1 MENIS
6 QNKINISVRDLVE
19 FILRSGD
26 IDNRIGGRRDTDA
39 MQEGSKIHRKIQK
52 RMGSNYNAEFPLSI
66 TIPFTKDELQF
77 EICIDGRADGIINQP
92 EEIPSIVIDEIKA
105 VYRELSFIEVP
116 VPVHRA
122 QAMCYAYIYGKQ
134 YQHDAVGI
142 RMTYC
147 NIETENIKYFDETFT
162 FEELEQWFQNL
173 INEYGKWAAWQYRW
187 NTERNESIKALE
199 FPFAYRPGQK
209 KLVTDVYKTIIRDK
223 RLFLEA
229 PTGVGKT
236 ISTVFPT
243 VKAMGEGITNKIFYL
258 TAKTI
263 TRTVAEDTIGLLVK
277 AGLHIKSVTITAKEK
292 ICLLDKPDCN
302 PATCPRAKGHFDRVN
317 DAVFDLLNN
326 ENEVSRDAI
335 QFYAEKY
342 SVCPFEMCLD
352 VTTWADCI
360 ICDYNYAFDPNVYLR
375 RFFLGGKNDYVFLID
390 EAHNLVERAKEMY
403 SAILY
408 KDNFLKVKKLIKGKD
423 KKLEKRLQV
432 CNESLLKM
440 KRECDTYKVLDNITD
455 FVLHLMRLMTEFDEF
470 LRENSNIEGKED
482 CLQLYL
488 DIRHFLNIYE
498 IYSDKYITYTDYD
511 EQEEFRIKLLCMDP
525 SENLNRCLE
534 KGKSAIFFSAT
545 LLPINYYKEQLGG
558 REEDYAVYAPSPF
571 DKDNRLLMIGKD
583 VSTKYTRRNKAEYLK
598 ILDYICKFTNAKIG
612 NYMVFF
618 PSYQVLNQVAEL
630 SEGILDNIVIQTSNM
645 KESEKEVF
653 LQEFTEEPEKS
664 RIGFCVMGGVFSE
677 GIDLKNDRLI
687 GVVIVGTGLPMV
699 SVERELFLDYYNKRN
714 GMGFDYS
721 YLYQGMN
728 KVLQSAGRVIR
739 TTEDRG
745 AILLLDER
753 FEQSQYKNLFP
764 REWFPYMN
772 VNNETITTELNN
784 FWNSINDK

>member
-1 MENIS
+1 MDNIS

-52 RMGSNYNAEFPLSI
+52 RMGSNYSAEFPLSI
-66 TIPFTKDELQF
+66 TFPLTNEELDF
-77 EICIDGRADGIINQP
+77 DVCVEGRADGVISQP
-92 EEIPSIVIDEIKA
+92 ESIPTVVIDEIKS
-105 VYRELSFIEVP
+105 VYRELSFIEAP

-134 YQHDAVGI
+134 YQHDNIGI

-162 FEELEQWFQNL
+162 LSELELWFTKL
-173 INEYGKWAAWQYRW
+173 ITEYGKWAAWQYRW
-187 NTERNESIKALE
+187 TMERNESIKTLE
-199 FPFAYRPGQK
+199 FPFEYRLGQK

-236 ISTVFPT
+236 ISTIFPA
-243 VKAMGEGITNKIFYL
+243 VKAMGKGMVSKIFYL

-263 TRTVAEDTIGLLVK
+263 TRTVAEETIQQLTKEGLR
-277 AGLHIKSVTITAKEK
+277 IKSVTITAKEK
-292 ICLLDKPDCN
+292 ICILDKPDCN
-302 PATCPRAKGHFDRVN
+302 PTACPRAKGHYDRVN
-317 DAVFDLLNN
+317 GAVFDLLNN
-326 ENEVSRDAI
+326 ENEVSRDALLN
-335 QFYAEKY
+335 YAEKH

-352 VTTWADCI
+352 VTTWADSI

-375 RFFLGGKNDYVFLID
+375 RFFLGGKNDYLFLID

-403 SAILY
+403 SAVLN
-408 KDNFLKVKKLIKGKD
+408 KKQFLAVKKLVKD
-423 KKLEKRLQV
+423 KNKKLEKRLQV
-432 CNESLLKM
+432 CNEDLLKM
-440 KRECDTYKVLDNITD
+440 KRECENCRVQDNITD
-455 FVLHLMRLMTEFDEF
+455 FILHLMRLMTEYDEF
-470 LRENSNIEGKED
+470 LQEYPNLEGREE
-482 CLQLYL
+482 CLLLYL

-498 IYSDKYITYTDYD
+498 IYNEKYITYTDYD
-511 EQEEFRIKLLCMDP
+511 EQEEFRIKLLCMNP
-525 SENLNRCLE
+525 SENLNQCLE

-545 LLPINYYKEQLGG
+545 LLPIHYYKEQLGG
-558 REEDYAVYAPSPF
+558 RVDDYAVYAPSPF
-571 DKDNRLLMIGKD
+571 NHENRLLMIGKD
-583 VSTKYTRRNKAEYLK
+583 VSTKYTRRNEFEYRK
-598 ILDYICKFTNAKIG
+598 ILDYIVRFTNTVVG

-618 PSYQVLNQVAEL
+618 PSYQMLNQVAEL
-630 SEGILDNIVIQTSNM
+630 AAGVLEDVVIQKSNM
-645 KESEKEVF
+645 TEADKELF
-653 LQEFTEEPEKS
+653 LQDFTEKPVKS

-687 GVVIVGTGLPMV
+687 GVVIVGTGLPMIG
-699 SVERELFLDYYNKRN
+699 SERELFREYYDRIN
-714 GMGFDYS
+714 GKGFNYA

-739 TTEDRG
+739 TMEDKG

-753 FEQSQYKNLFP
+753 FEQKQYKDLFP
-764 REWFPYMN
+764 IEWFPYHVVDRDSIEEEMRQ
-772 VNNETITTELNN
+772 
-784 FWNSINDK
+784 FWN

>member
-1 MENIS
+1 MDNIC

-52 RMGSNYNAEFPLSI
+52 RMGSNYSAEFPLSI
-66 TIPFTKDELQF
+66 TFPLTNEELDF
-77 EICIDGRADGIINQP
+77 DVCVEGRADGVISQP
-92 EEIPSIVIDEIKA
+92 ESIPTVVIDEIKS
-105 VYRELSFIEVP
+105 VYRELSFIEAP

-134 YQHDAVGI
+134 YQHDDIGI

-162 FEELEQWFQNL
+162 LEELELWFTKL
-173 INEYGKWAAWQYRW
+173 ITEYGKWAAWQYRW
-187 NTERNESIKALE
+187 TMERNESIKTLE
-199 FPFAYRPGQK
+199 FPFEYRLGQK

-236 ISTVFPT
+236 ISTIFPA
-243 VKAMGEGITNKIFYL
+243 VKAMGEGMVSKIFYL

-263 TRTVAEDTIGLLVK
+263 TRTVAEETIQQLTK
-277 AGLHIKSVTITAKEK
+277 EGLHIKSVTITAKEK
-292 ICLLDKPDCN
+292 ICILDKPDCN
-302 PATCPRAKGHFDRVN
+302 PTACPRAKGHYDRVN
-317 DAVFDLLNN
+317 GAVFDLLNN
-326 ENEVSRDAI
+326 ENEVSREAI
-335 QFYAEKY
+335 LNYAEKH

-352 VTTWADCI
+352 VTTWADSI

-375 RFFLGGKNDYVFLID
+375 RFFLGGKNDYLFLID

-403 SAILY
+403 SAVLN
-408 KDNFLKVKKLIKGKD
+408 KQQFLLVKKLVKD
-423 KKLEKRLQV
+423 KNKKLEKRLQV
-432 CNESLLKM
+432 CNEDLLKM
-440 KRECDTYKVLDNITD
+440 KRECENCRVQDNITD
-455 FVLHLMRLMTEFDEF
+455 FILHLMRLMTEYDEF
-470 LRENSNIEGKED
+470 LQEYPNLEGREE
-482 CLQLYL
+482 CLLLYL

-498 IYSDKYITYTDYD
+498 IYNEKYITYTDYD
-511 EQEEFRIKLLCMDP
+511 EQEEFRIKLLCMNP
-525 SENLNRCLE
+525 SENLNQCLE

-545 LLPINYYKEQLGG
+545 LLPIHYYKEQLGG
-558 REEDYAVYAPSPF
+558 RVDDYAVYAPSPF
-571 DKDNRLLMIGKD
+571 NHENRLLMIGKD
-583 VSTKYTRRNKAEYLK
+583 VSTKYTRRNESEYRK
-598 ILDYICKFTNAKIG
+598 ILDYIVQFTNSVVG

-618 PSYQVLNQVAEL
+618 PSYQMLNQVAEL
-630 SEGILDNIVIQTSNM
+630 AADVLEDVVIQKSNM
-645 KESEKEVF
+645 TEADKELF
-653 LQEFTEEPEKS
+653 LQDFTEKPVKS

-687 GVVIVGTGLPMV
+687 GAVIVGTGLPMIG
-699 SVERELFLDYYNKRN
+699 SERELFREYYDRIN
-714 GMGFDYS
+714 GKGFDYA

-739 TTEDRG
+739 TMEDKG

-753 FEQSQYKNLFP
+753 FEQKQYKDLFP
-764 REWFPYMN
+764 IEWFPYHVVDRDSIEEEMRK
-772 VNNETITTELNN
+772 
-784 FWNSINDK
+784 FWN